1 MDGGG
6 MVACTPGE
14 HRGRPAGQQG
24 QDSNHQDDT
33 AGHDSH
39 STLAGAVYRAAMT
52 TEQRRIRSRLMRA
65 KGGEEQRATN
75 LELFF
80 DLVYVFAVTQ
90 LSHLLGSHLGLSG
103 AAQTALLLLVVW
115 WAWVYTT
122 WMTNWFDPD
131 SPLVRMLLIAVML
144 ASLAMAIAI
153 PTAFGDRALVFALGY
168 TCLQVMRNS
177 FVVWATEPG
186 SQLHEAF
193 VRISAWSVAV
203 GVLWVGGA
211 LADDGARAAIWIV
224 ALLVDYAGPAA
235 GYWVPR
241 LGRTPAQEWE
251 IEGSHFAERFQL
263 FIIIALGE
271 SVVVTGSTAAA
282 EHIDVAKAVAI
293 ATSFLTAAA
302 LWWLYFDYVAT
313 IAQRRLATSDSSGAL
328 ARDAY
333 TYVHAVMVAGIIV
346 AAVGAG
352 ILIDDPTGTPT
363 AAQVATLAGG
373 PALYL
378 LGHILFRLRMAG
390 SLSGKRISAA
400 AAICVVGLAGT
411 VLPALVT
418 GLAVLAVLVVLIAAE
433 TVAGVRR
440 RRRQELGPL
449 EALEAELAGG
459 RRDEPLS
466 AADAGSSGI

>member
-1 MDGGG
+1 
-6 MVACTPGE
+6 
-14 HRGRPAGQQG
+14 
-24 QDSNHQDDT
+24 
-33 AGHDSH
+33 
-39 STLAGAVYRAAMT
+39 MT
-52 TEQRRIRSRLMRA
+52 TEERRIRSRLMRQHT
-65 KGGEEQRATN
+65 GEEQRATN

-103 AAQTALLLLVVW
+103 AGQTALLLLVVW

-153 PTAFGDRALVFALGY
+153 PTAFGERALVFALGY
-168 TCLQVMRNS
+168 TCLQVVRNS

-203 GVLWVGGA
+203 GALWIAGA
-211 LADDGARAAIWIV
+211 LAHDGARAAIWIV

-241 LGRTPAQEWE
+241 LGRTPAQEWD

-271 SVVVTGSTAAA
+271 SIVLTGSTAAA
-282 EHIDVAKAVAI
+282 ERIDVAKALAI
-293 ATSFLTAAA
+293 ATAFLITAA

-313 IAQRRLATSDSSGAL
+313 IAQRRLATSENSGSL

-346 AAVGAG
+346 AAVGEG
-352 ILIDDPTGTPT
+352 ILIDDPTGTPS
-363 AAQVATLAGG
+363 AAQLATMAGG

-378 LGHILFRLRMAG
+378 VGHLLFRLRMAG
-390 SLSGKRISAA
+390 SWSGKRLAA
-400 AAICVVGLAGT
+400 TVAICAVGVAGT
-411 VLPALVT
+411 QLPALVT
-418 GLAVLAVLVVLIAAE
+418 VAAILAVLVCLIAAE
-433 TVAGVRR
+433 TVAGIRR
-440 RRRQELGPL
+440 RRRQELSPL
-449 EALEAELAGG
+449 EALEAGLVDGRAG
-459 RRDEPLS
+459 DPMPATET
-466 AADAGSSGI
+466 